1 MENSFRPLLKNTCN
15 GKKELASIL
24 NEVLAPIGFK
34 KKGDYWVT
42 NGDEITKM
50 VNLQK
55 SQFSNSFYI
64 NYGYILKSIPLN
76 GLMMHVF
83 KGFGSIDK
91 AEQQRITTLLDLGN
105 NISNEDRTKELK
117 KLLLEKLV
125 LNIQEV
131 NTEEDVLNELKKRP
145 HLNDIPLVVKKHFSL
160 AE

>member
-1 MENSFRPLLKNTCN
+1 MEKT
-15 GKKELASIL
+15 EIASLL

-34 KKGDYWVT
+34 KKGDYWII

-50 VNLQK
+50 INLQK

-64 NYGYILKSIPLN
+64 NYGYILKSAPLN

-83 KGFGSIDK
+83 KGFSSIDK
-91 AEQQRITTLLDLGN
+91 TEQQRITDLLDLGN
-105 NISNEDRTKELK
+105 NISNEDRAMELK

-131 NTEEDVLNELKKRP
+131 NTEEDVLRELKKRS

>member
-1 MENSFRPLLKNTCN
+1 ME
-15 GKKELASIL
+15 KKELSSIL

-34 KKGDYWVT
+34 KKGDSWVI

-50 VNLQK
+50 INLQK

-64 NYGYILKSIPLN
+64 NYGYILKSVPLN

-91 AEQQRITTLLDLGN
+91 TEQQRMTALLDLGN
-105 NISNEDRTKELK
+105 NISNEDRAKELK

-131 NTEEDVLNELKKRP
+131 NTEEDVLSELKKRP

>member
-1 MENSFRPLLKNTCN
+1 ME
-15 GKKELASIL
+15 KKELASIL

-34 KKGDYWVT
+34 KKGDYWVI

-50 VNLQK
+50 INLQK

-64 NYGYILKSIPLN
+64 NYGYILKSVPLN

-91 AEQQRITTLLDLGN
+91 TEQERITALLDLGN
-105 NISNEDRTKELK
+105 NISNEDRAKELK

-131 NTEEDVLNELKKRP
+131 NTEEDVLRELKKRP

-160 AE
+160 A

>member
-1 MENSFRPLLKNTCN
+1 ME
-15 GKKELASIL
+15 KKELASIL

-34 KKGDYWVT
+34 KKGDYWVI

-50 VNLQK
+50 INLQK

-64 NYGYILKSIPLN
+64 NYGYILKSVPLN

-83 KGFGSIDK
+83 KGFDSIDK
-91 AEQQRITTLLDLGN
+91 TEQQRMTALLDLGN
-105 NISNEDRTKELK
+105 NISNEDRAKELK

-131 NTEEDVLNELKKRP
+131 NREEDVLSELKKRP

>member
-1 MENSFRPLLKNTCN
+1 ME
-15 GKKELASIL
+15 KKELASIL

-34 KKGDYWVT
+34 KKSDYWVI
-42 NGDEITKM
+42 NGNEITKT

-55 SQFSNSFYI
+55 SQFSNNFYI
-64 NYGYILKSIPLN
+64 NYGYILKSVPLN

-91 AEQQRITTLLDLGN
+91 TEHQRITALLDLGN

-117 KLLLEKLV
+117 KLLFEKLV

-131 NTEEDVLNELKKRP
+131 NTEEDVLSELKKRP
-145 HLNDIPLVVKKHFSL
+145 NLNDIPLVVKKHFSL

>member
-1 MENSFRPLLKNTCN
+1 ME
-15 GKKELASIL
+15 KKELASIL

-34 KKGDYWVT
+34 KKGDYWVI
-42 NGDEITKM
+42 NSDEITKM
-50 VNLQK
+50 INLQK

-64 NYGYILKSIPLN
+64 NYGYILKSVPLN

-91 AEQQRITTLLDLGN
+91 TEQQRMTALLDLGN
-105 NISNEDRTKELK
+105 NISNGDRAKELK

-131 NTEEDVLNELKKRP
+131 NTEEDVLSELKKRP

>member
-1 MENSFRPLLKNTCN
+1 ME
-15 GKKELASIL
+15 KKELSSIL

-34 KKGDYWVT
+34 KKGDFWVI

-50 VNLQK
+50 INIQK
-55 SQFSNSFYI
+55 SQFSNSFHI
-64 NYGYILKSIPLN
+64 NYGYILKSVPLN

-91 AEQQRITTLLDLGN
+91 TEQERITALLDLGD
-105 NISNEDRTKELK
+105 NISNEDRAKELK

-125 LNIQEV
+125 LNIQDV
-131 NTEEDVLNELKKRP
+131 NTEEDVLSELKKRP

>member
-1 MENSFRPLLKNTCN
+1 ME
-15 GKKELASIL
+15 KKELASIL

-34 KKGDYWVT
+34 KKGDYWVI

-50 VNLQK
+50 INLQK

-64 NYGYILKSIPLN
+64 NYGYILKSVPLN

-91 AEQQRITTLLDLGN
+91 TEQQRMTALLDLGN
-105 NISNEDRTKELK
+105 NISNEDRAKELK

-131 NTEEDVLNELKKRP
+131 NREEDVLSELKKRP